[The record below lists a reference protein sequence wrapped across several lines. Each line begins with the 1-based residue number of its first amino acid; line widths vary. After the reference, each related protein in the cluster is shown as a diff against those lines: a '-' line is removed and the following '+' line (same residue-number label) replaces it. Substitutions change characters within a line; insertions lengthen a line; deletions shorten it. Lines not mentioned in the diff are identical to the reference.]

1 MSDDTKRSE
10 TARIDGYAS
19 AALAVATAEGARDRI
34 VDELGRIAQAVASNE
49 DLRTALADPAVPA
62 ERKQSVTA
70 DLLGKR
76 AHLATLSLVNLVV
89 TAGRVK
95 DLGAIASRVA
105 DLAAATEDLIV
116 AEVRSA
122 VELDQATLDKLT
134 ARLESATGRR
144 VKPRVII
151 DPTLIGGVVAQ
162 VGDTVFDGSVRSRL
176 QDLREAWG

>member
-1 MSDDTKRSE
+1 
-10 TARIDGYAS
+10 
-19 AALAVATAEGARDRI
+19 
-34 VDELGRIAQAVASNE
+34 
-49 DLRTALADPAVPA
+49 
-62 ERKQSVTA
+62 
-70 DLLGKR
+70 
-76 AHLATLSLVNLVV
+76 VNLVV

-144 VKPRVII
+144 VKPRLII

-162 VGDTVFDGSVRSRL
+162 VGDTIFDGSVRSRL
-176 QDLREAWG
+176 QDLREAWR